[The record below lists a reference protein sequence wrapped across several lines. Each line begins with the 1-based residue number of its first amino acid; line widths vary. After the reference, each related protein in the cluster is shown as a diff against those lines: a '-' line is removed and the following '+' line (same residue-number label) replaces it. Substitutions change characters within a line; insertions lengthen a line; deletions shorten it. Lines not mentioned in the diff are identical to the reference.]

1 MWKLVDGRLVQT
13 TDTARTNFVTN
24 ISQSILEDLR
34 SVAKENNTHVNYLI
48 ESGLQSLLSEN
59 QISYNKDTRPKDR
72 IAFNNSCD
80 KELLNEVKQFAK
92 AHKLFLN
99 DVIEYSVQFIDVEDA
114 KKSSHR
120 YRIEL

>member
-13 TDTARTNFVTN
+13 TDTARINFVTN

-34 SVAKENNTHVNYLI
+34 SMAKENNTHVNYLI

-72 IAFNNSCD
+72 IAFNNSLD

-99 DVIEYSVQFIDVEDA
+99 DVIEYSVQFIDIQDA

>member
-13 TDTARTNFVTN
+13 TDTARINFVTN

-72 IAFNNSCD
+72 IAFNNSLD
-80 KELLNEVKQFAK
+80 KELLYEVKQFAK

-99 DVIEYSVQFIDVEDA
+99 DVVEYSVQFIDIQDT

-120 YRIEL
+120 YRIEQ

>member
-1 MWKLVDGRLVQT
+1 VWKLVDGRLIQT

-24 ISQSILEDLR
+24 ISQSILEGLR

-48 ESGLQSLLSEN
+48 ESGLQSLLLEG
-59 QISYNKDTRPKDR
+59 QISYNKDSRPKDR

-92 AHKLFLN
+92 ANKLYLN
-99 DVIEYSVQFIDVEDA
+99 DVIEYSVKFIDVQDA

-120 YRIEL
+120 YRIEQ

>member
-1 MWKLVDGRLVQT
+1 MWKLVDGRLIQT

-34 SVAKENNTHVNYLI
+34 LIAKENNTHVNYLI
-48 ESGLQSLLSEN
+48 ESGLQSLLTEN
-59 QISYNKDTRPKDR
+59 QISYNKDARPKDR
-72 IAFNNSCD
+72 MAFNTSCD
-80 KELLNEVKQFAK
+80 RELLDEVKQFAK
-92 AHKLFLN
+92 THRLFLN
-99 DVIEYSVQFIDVEDA
+99 DVIEYSIRFIDIQEV

>member
-13 TDTARTNFVTN
+13 MDTARTNFVTN

-34 SVAKENNTHVNYLI
+34 SIAKENNTHVNYLI
-48 ESGLQSLLSEN
+48 ESGLQRLLSEN

-92 AHKLFLN
+92 EHKLFLN
-99 DVIEYSVQFIDVEDA
+99 DVIEYSVQFIDVQDA

>member
-1 MWKLVDGRLVQT
+1 MWKLVDGRLIQT

-34 SVAKENNTHVNYLI
+34 LIAKENNTHVNYLI
-48 ESGLQSLLSEN
+48 ENGLQSLLSEN

-72 IAFNNSCD
+72 MAFNTSCD
-80 KELLNEVKQFAK
+80 RELLDEVKQFAK
-92 AHKLFLN
+92 THKLFLN
-99 DVIEYSVQFIDVEDA
+99 DVIEYSIRFIDIQEV

>member
-24 ISQSILEDLR
+24 ISQAILEDLR
-34 SVAKENNTHVNYLI
+34 SVAKKNNTHVNYLI

-80 KELLNEVKQFAK
+80 KELLNEIKQFAK

-99 DVIEYSVQFIDVEDA
+99 DVIEYSVQFIDVQDA

-120 YRIEL
+120 YRIEQ

>member
-48 ESGLQSLLSEN
+48 ESGLQSLLLGD
-59 QISYNKDTRPKDR
+59 QISYNKDSRPKDR

-92 AHKLFLN
+92 AHKLYLN
-99 DVIEYSVQFIDVEDA
+99 DVIEYSVQFIDVQAA